1 MKILNLLEI
10 HSDLYSVF
18 TGLTL
23 FDTSKIYVAE
33 FFLIFLIFLYLWTK
47 IRKNDKNI
55 GRQVLDILDSFTFSN

>member
-10 HSDLYSVF
+10 HSDVYSVF

-33 FFLIFLIFLYLWTK
+33 FFSSFWSFSIYGTK
-47 IRKNDKNI
+47 LGKMIKISGDKC
-55 GRQVLDILDSFTFSN
+55 LTS

>member
-33 FFLIFLIFLYLWTK
+33 FFSSFWSFCIYGTK
-47 IRKNDKNI
+47 LGKMIKISVDKC
-55 GRQVLDILDSFTFSN
+55 LTS

>member
-33 FFLIFLIFLYLWTK
+33 FFSSFCIYGTK
-47 IRKNDKNI
+47 LGKMIKISVDKC
-55 GRQVLDILDSFTFSN
+55 LTS